1 MSRKMKDP
9 GSFTIPC
16 NISELV
22 NGKAIVD
29 LGVSINI
36 MPFTMFRKLG
46 LSDLKPTRMILQLAD
61 RLISHPR
68 GIIKDILVKVD
79 KFIFLV
85 DVVILHID
93 EDVDVPLILGLPF
106 LATSQVLFDISNG
119 RMVLGVGDEKVVF
132 ALSDAMKHSLA
143 FDDTCYFMDMTESIF
158 DDFVKDMLH
167 KEPLKELFD
176 DPQDKETP
184 LLLTTHK
191 VEE

>member
-68 GIIKDILVKVD
+68 
-79 KFIFLV
+79 
-85 DVVILHID
+85 
-93 EDVDVPLILGLPF
+93 
-106 LATSQVLFDISNG
+106 
-119 RMVLGVGDEKVVF
+119 
-132 ALSDAMKHSLA
+132 LS
-143 FDDTCYFMDMTESIF
+143 
-158 DDFVKDMLH
+158 
-167 KEPLKELFD
+167 
-176 DPQDKETP
+176 
-184 LLLTTHK
+184 
-191 VEE
+191 